1 MINPRRVEIGSDE
14 EKKLVAVAKML
25 EAVSP
30 NGYRYEVEV
39 TYFDYG
45 QDWLWTTIIRH
56 DDNKDYNVQ
65 VLNPKEW
72 EHIITA
78 ETITDLCV
86 ITEHIT
92 KDKYFGDK

>member
-1 MINPRRVEIGSDE
+1 MINPRRVKIGSDE
-14 EKKLVAVAKML
+14 EKKLVAVAKIL

-30 NGYRYEVEV
+30 NNYDYKVEV

-45 QDWLWTTIIRH
+45 QDWVWTTIVCH
-56 DDNKDYNVQ
+56 NYMKDRSWQ

-78 ETITDLCV
+78 ETIADLCV
-86 ITEHIT
+86 IAEHIT
-92 KDKYFGDK
+92 KDEYFIDR